1 MWKAGNNRVAP
12 ICLLHRKDKKILSCD
27 NEIKKKSTSKD
38 ETKKAEREQ
47 QIKDA
52 YSDYIDLVESY
63 CPVSKVLSLK
73 TAILK

>member
-1 MWKAGNNRVAP
+1 MKLR
-12 ICLLHRKDKKILSCD
+12 
-27 NEIKKKSTSKD
+27 KSTSKN

-63 CPVSKVLSLK
+63 V
-73 TAILK
+73 